1 MTPQEILEC
10 MKDIPFFNHMNEV
23 EREELISMSG
33 HIMEFE
39 EKETIVRQG
48 EIDKAF
54 FIVLKGSLSVTRDKP
69 PEVFLAQLVPGS
81 LFGELTLRG
90 ERVRSSTVTAD
101 GTVVVL
107 KVNQSLLDK
116 VTAAV
121 STKIKDK
128 IIDHLV
134 NRLDQMSIKLS
145 SVIR

>member
-1 MTPQEILEC
+1 MTPKETLGC
-10 MKDIPFFNHMNEV
+10 MKDIPFFNGMNEA

-33 HIMEFE
+33 HVMDFK
-39 EKETIVRQG
+39 EKQIIVRQG
-48 EIDKAF
+48 EIDDAF
-54 FIVLKGSLSVTRDKP
+54 FIVLKGSLSVTRNKP

-107 KVNQSLLDK
+107 KVNQSLLDQ
-116 VTAAV
+116 VSAVV

>member
-1 MTPQEILEC
+1 MTPKEILEC
-10 MKDIPFFNHMNEV
+10 MKDIPFFSAMNEA
-23 EREELISMSG
+23 EREELTSMNVHVMG
-33 HIMEFE
+33 FE

-48 EIDKAF
+48 EVDKAF

-101 GTVVVL
+101 GAVVVF
-107 KVNQSLLDK
+107 KVNQSLLDQA
-116 VTAAV
+116 TAAV
-121 STKIKDK
+121 TTKIKDK

-134 NRLDQMSIKLS
+134 NRLDQMSTKLS

>member
-1 MTPQEILEC
+1 MTPKEILEC
-10 MKDIPFFNHMNEV
+10 MKDIPFFSAMNEA
-23 EREELISMSG
+23 EREELTSMNVHVMG
-33 HIMEFE
+33 FE

-48 EIDKAF
+48 EVDKAF

-90 ERVRSSTVTAD
+90 ERVRNSTVTAD
-101 GTVVVL
+101 GAVVVF
-107 KVNQSLLDK
+107 KVNQSLLDQA
-116 VTAAV
+116 TAAV
-121 STKIKDK
+121 TTKIKDK

-134 NRLDQMSIKLS
+134 NRLDQMSTKLS

>member
-1 MTPQEILEC
+1 MINDEILEC
-10 MKDIPFFNHMNEV
+10 MNEIAFFDAMNED
-23 EREELISMSG
+23 ERKELISMSG
-33 HIMEFE
+33 HVMSFE

-54 FIVLKGSLSVTRDKP
+54 FIVLEGSLSVTRDKP

-90 ERVRSSTVTAD
+90 ERVRSSSVSAD
-101 GTVVVL
+101 DSVVVL
-107 KVNQSLLDK
+107 KINQSLLDK
-116 VTAAV
+116 VSASV

-134 NRLDQMSIKLS
+134 SRLDQMSIKLS